1 MLPVV
6 LSTLALTAIGA
17 APAALAA
24 PPIAGDDSLSVP
36 TGLGDSSTSGPQA
49 VGALA
54 NDSDPDLDF
63 FTVVSVT
70 QPGFGTAGI
79 TENGLDVTYSP
90 NTTRGTT
97 SFTYTIEDINGEQDT
112 ATVTVTVTNRPP
124 AAEDPSVSTPV
135 GVPVSFGVVVHRP
148 TRPGG
153 R

>member
-1 MLPVV
+1 V
-6 LSTLALTAIGA
+6 LSTLALAAIGA

-24 PPIAGDDSLSVP
+24 PPIAGDDSRSFQ

-79 TENGLDVTYSP
+79 TGKRVGRHLLA
-90 NTTRGTT
+90 
-97 SFTYTIEDINGEQDT
+97 DT
-112 ATVTVTVTNRPP
+112 HSW
-124 AAEDPSVSTPV
+124 DDLL
-135 GVPVSFGVVVHRP
+135 HLHH
-148 TRPGG
+148 
-153 R
+153 